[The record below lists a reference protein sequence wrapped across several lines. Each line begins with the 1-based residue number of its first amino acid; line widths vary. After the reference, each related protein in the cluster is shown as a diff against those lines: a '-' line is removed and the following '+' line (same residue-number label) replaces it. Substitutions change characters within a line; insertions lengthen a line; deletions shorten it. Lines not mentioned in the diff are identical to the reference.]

1 LLAAWLQKNAIFFE
15 LCTPKSKQA
24 LKSKFLM
31 RIIGNIEHPILK
43 ITVFKMENRISVKF
57 ESGLY
62 EQTYKF
68 RDGEGV
74 ETLEDVE
81 KVVDVLFLAQVL
93 QHLNQMHEIRNQT
106 LSRNI
111 FVEENDEFDRII

>member
-1 LLAAWLQKNAIFFE
+1 
-15 LCTPKSKQA
+15 
-24 LKSKFLM
+24 M

-68 RDGEGV
+68 RSGEGI
-74 ETLEDVE
+74 ESFEDVE
-81 KVVDVLFLAQVL
+81 KVVDATFQAQVL
-93 QHLNQMHEIRNQT
+93 QHLNLMHDIKNQAI
-106 LSRNI
+106 SRNI
-111 FVEENDEFDRII
+111 VQEEEEEFDTII

>member
-1 LLAAWLQKNAIFFE
+1 
-15 LCTPKSKQA
+15 
-24 LKSKFLM
+24 M

-68 RDGEGV
+68 RSGEGV
-74 ETLEDVE
+74 ESLADVE
-81 KVVDVLFLAQVL
+81 KVVDATFQAQVL
-93 QHLNQMHEIRNQT
+93 QHLTLMNEIKNQAVG
-106 LSRNI
+106 RNI
-111 FVEENDEFDRII
+111 AQDEEDEFDTII

>member
-1 LLAAWLQKNAIFFE
+1 
-15 LCTPKSKQA
+15 
-24 LKSKFLM
+24 M

-68 RDGEGV
+68 RIGEGI
-74 ETLEDVE
+74 ESFEDVE
-81 KVVDVLFLAQVL
+81 KVVDAPFQAQVL
-93 QHLNQMHEIRNQT
+93 QLLTNMHELKNQAIA
-106 LSRNI
+106 RNI
-111 FVEENDEFDRII
+111 VQEEEEEFDRII

>member
-1 LLAAWLQKNAIFFE
+1 
-15 LCTPKSKQA
+15 
-24 LKSKFLM
+24 M

-68 RDGEGV
+68 RSGEGI
-74 ETLEDVE
+74 ESLADVE
-81 KVVDVLFLAQVL
+81 KVVDAVFQNQVV
-93 QHLNQMHEIRNQT
+93 QHLSLMNEIKNQAMG
-106 LSRNI
+106 RNI
-111 FVEENDEFDRII
+111 SLDEEDEFDTII

>member
-1 LLAAWLQKNAIFFE
+1 
-15 LCTPKSKQA
+15 
-24 LKSKFLM
+24 M

-68 RDGEGV
+68 RSGEGI
-74 ETLEDVE
+74 ESFEDVE
-81 KVVDVLFLAQVL
+81 KVMDATFQAQVL
-93 QHLNQMHEIRNQT
+93 QHLNLMHEIKNQAI
-106 LSRNI
+106 SRNI
-111 FVEENDEFDRII
+111 ILEEEEEFDTII

>member
-1 LLAAWLQKNAIFFE
+1 
-15 LCTPKSKQA
+15 
-24 LKSKFLM
+24 M

-68 RDGEGV
+68 RSGEGI
-74 ETLEDVE
+74 ESFEDVE
-81 KVVDVLFLAQVL
+81 KVVDATFKAQVL
-93 QHLNQMHEIRNQT
+93 QHLNLMHEIKNQAI
-106 LSRNI
+106 SRNI
-111 FVEENDEFDRII
+111 VQEDEEEFDTII

>member
-1 LLAAWLQKNAIFFE
+1 
-15 LCTPKSKQA
+15 
-24 LKSKFLM
+24 M

-81 KVVDVLFLAQVL
+81 KVVDVPFQAQVL

-111 FVEENDEFDRII
+111 VLEEEDEFDRII

>member
-1 LLAAWLQKNAIFFE
+1 
-15 LCTPKSKQA
+15 
-24 LKSKFLM
+24 M

-68 RDGEGV
+68 RSGEGI
-74 ETLEDVE
+74 ESLADVE
-81 KVVDVLFLAQVL
+81 KVVDATFQAQVL
-93 QHLNQMHEIRNQT
+93 QHLTLMNEIKNQAVG
-106 LSRNI
+106 RNI
-111 FVEENDEFDRII
+111 AQDEEDEFDTII

>member
-1 LLAAWLQKNAIFFE
+1 
-15 LCTPKSKQA
+15 
-24 LKSKFLM
+24 M

-68 RDGEGV
+68 RSGEGI
-74 ETLEDVE
+74 ESFEEVE
-81 KVVDVLFLAQVL
+81 KVVDASFQAQVL
-93 QHLNQMHEIRNQT
+93 QHLNLMHEIKNQAI
-106 LSRNI
+106 SRNI
-111 FVEENDEFDRII
+111 TLEEEDEFDTII

>member
-1 LLAAWLQKNAIFFE
+1 
-15 LCTPKSKQA
+15 
-24 LKSKFLM
+24 M

-68 RDGEGV
+68 RHGEGV

-81 KVVDVLFLAQVL
+81 KVVDATFQAQVL
-93 QHLNQMHEIRNQT
+93 QHLNAMHEIRNQAI
-106 LSRNI
+106 SRNI
-111 FVEENDEFDRII
+111 VLEEEDEFDRII